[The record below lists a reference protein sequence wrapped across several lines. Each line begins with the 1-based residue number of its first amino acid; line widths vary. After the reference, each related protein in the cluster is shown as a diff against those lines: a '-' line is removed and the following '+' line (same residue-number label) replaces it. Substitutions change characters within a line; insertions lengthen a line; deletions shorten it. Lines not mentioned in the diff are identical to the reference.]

1 MTSPAKPAARAAP
14 ALALALA
21 ALSQAAYP
29 QVAREARDGPTADKG
44 AVFVEKIEG
53 DVRVSF
59 SVDRDAVPIVDSVKA
74 VLAVEAPPWI
84 LVSFPRVVGEIGSFR
99 LLREEKAGPFAM
111 PGGGA
116 RIVRNERRYYLDP
129 TEAGETEVRALTL
142 NLLDGRAVPSIACV
156 YLNECRTEAPPANR
170 AAATDFVRIGPLPLE
185 VTSVLPPDADFTEPK
200 DILGPVPLPPPPPAP
215 VPWRPILAA
224 AAAAALLAAA
234 GVWLW
239 RLRRRGAAAQRVPM
253 AAAHALALA
262 ALERLDA
269 GGLDTP
275 EKIDAFYV
283 RVSRILRRYLDW
295 RFGLRAA
302 QRTTEEVLR
311 EAAAREAVAG
321 HRSALGAFLA
331 ACDRVKFARHRP
343 ESDEASA
350 ALANATGFVRDT
362 ADAAVRVPAMRAAE
376 VA

>member
-1 MTSPAKPAARAAP
+1 MRPAAKPAVRA

-21 ALSQAAYP
+21 ALSQAAHP

-44 AVFVEKIEG
+44 AVFVEKVRG

-59 SVDRDAVPIVDSVKA
+59 SVDRDAVPIVDRVKA

-111 PGGGA
+111 PGGGE

-156 YLNECRTEAPPANR
+156 YLNECRTAAPPANR

-234 GVWLW
+234 GLWLW
-239 RLRRRGAAAQRVPM
+239 RLRRRGGAAQRVPM

-262 ALERLDA
+262 ALGRLDA
-269 GGLDTP
+269 ERLDTP
-275 EKIDAFYV
+275 EKIDLFYV

-321 HRSALGAFLA
+321 HRGALGAFLA
-331 ACDRVKFARHRP
+331 SCDRVKFARHRP
-343 ESDEASA
+343 ESGEASA

-362 ADAAVRVPAMRAAE
+362 ADAAARVPAARAAE

>member
-1 MTSPAKPAARAAP
+1 MKPPPGRATGA

-21 ALSQAAYP
+21 AASQAAHP
-29 QVAREARDGPTADKG
+29 QVAREARDGPTVDRG
-44 AVFVEKIEG
+44 AVSVEEIRG
-53 DVRVSF
+53 NVRVSF
-59 SVDRDAVPIVDSVKA
+59 SVDRDAVPIVDRVKA

-111 PGGGA
+111 PGGEGA

-156 YLNECRTEAPPANR
+156 YLNECRTAAPLANR

-200 DILGPVPLPPPPPAP
+200 DILGPVPLAPPPPAP
-215 VPWRPILAA
+215 VPWRPVLAA

-234 GVWLW
+234 GLWAW
-239 RLRRRGAAAQRVPM
+239 RLRRRGGAARRVPM
-253 AAAHALALA
+253 APAHALALA
-262 ALERLDA
+262 ALGRLDA
-269 GGLDTP
+269 ERLDTP

-311 EAAAREAVAG
+311 EASAREAVAG
-321 HRSALGAFLA
+321 HRGALGAFLA
-331 ACDRVKFARHRP
+331 SCDRVKFARHRP
-343 ESDEASA
+343 ESGEAST
-350 ALANATGFVRDT
+350 ALDNATGFVRDT
-362 ADAAVRVPAMRAAE
+362 ADAAVRVPAVRAAE